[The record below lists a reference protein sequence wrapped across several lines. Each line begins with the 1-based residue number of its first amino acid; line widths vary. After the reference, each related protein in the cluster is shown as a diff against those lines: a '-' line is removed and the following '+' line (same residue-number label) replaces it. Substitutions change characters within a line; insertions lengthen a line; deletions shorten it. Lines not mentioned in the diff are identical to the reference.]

1 MPKTKTRSAA
11 KKRFKVTGTGRI
23 LRRPTMRSHNLEH
36 KSSKQKRK
44 FGRNIELAGSDLKAL
59 KQMLRIK

>member
-1 MPKTKTRSAA
+1 MPKQKTHSGA
-11 KKRFKVTGTGRI
+11 KKRFKVTGTGKI

-44 FGRNIELAGSDLKAL
+44 FGRNVEIAGSDYKTL
-59 KQMLRIK
+59 KQLLRIK

>member
-11 KKRFKVTGTGRI
+11 RKRFKVTGSGKI

-44 FGRNIELAGSDLKAL
+44 FGKDVEIAGSDYKAL
-59 KQMLRIK
+59 KQMLRIR

>member
-1 MPKTKTRSAA
+1 
-11 KKRFKVTGTGRI
+11 
-23 LRRPTMRSHNLEH
+23 MRSHNLEH

-44 FGRNIELAGSDLKAL
+44 FGRELELAGADFKAL

>member
-1 MPKTKTRSAA
+1 
-11 KKRFKVTGTGRI
+11 VTGTCKI

>member
-1 MPKTKTRSAA
+1 
-11 KKRFKVTGTGRI
+11 
-23 LRRPTMRSHNLEH
+23 MRSHNLEH

-44 FGRNIELAGSDLKAL
+44 FGRNIELAGSDYKAL